1 MLFKKKV
8 TWNYKDSPI
17 RTKTINVFSPS
28 VPSSKSSTGIYS
40 RSSSDI
46 IRYLPAYFRTLSKF
60 RLSELSACINLK
72 MGKANPP
79 NGFTFTVYTINSWH
93 CLQQKKGFYENE
105 WRIFPFWSV
114 WLMAGK
120 EHMCF
125 VHNVIIFE
133 SNLTFLKLSII
144 FRGSWGSCV
153 SWVEL
158 EIDKSS
164 ANLACPNPWN
174 TLYVFDSFKG
184 KWFRNPRPQRSI
196 EKFSEENIVL

>member
-79 NGFTFTVYTINSWH
+79 NGFTFTVYTLNSWH

-105 WRIFPFWSV
+105 WRIFPFYSV

-125 VHNVIIFE
+125 VHNVIIFVNCNLCLGVCLFVCLILTQKPFNQFASNFDWETLE
-133 SNLTFLKLSII
+133 SHGVDWLLS
-144 FRGSWGSCV
+144 
-153 SWVEL
+153 
-158 EIDKSS
+158 
-164 ANLACPNPWN
+164 
-174 TLYVFDSFKG
+174 
-184 KWFRNPRPQRSI
+184 
-196 EKFSEENIVL
+196 EK